1 MGSAKCSVCGRIY
14 SESNCFLGGE
24 YGGGTAFLAGMIKKP
39 ICPDCKRAGA
49 FSGGG
54 SGGGNT
60 AASQESAANAKLAEA
75 QVAALKKQTEA
86 AERAQRK
93 AEKAAFT
100 ESMSNITFTGDADKI
115 VKDFDTIYQ
124 YWLDSSLDSSQKKI
138 IKDKLELG
146 MMALKKA
153 DSMKADFYEKKIN
166 AEKKKRK
173 IKTIAIASG
182 VGILIIAL
190 VIVVIVAA
198 QSY

>member
-1 MGSAKCSVCGRIY
+1 M
-14 SESNCFLGGE
+14 
-24 YGGGTAFLAGMIKKP
+24 AFLDRYTG
-39 ICPDCKRAGA
+39 DNDYKRAA
-49 FSGGG
+49 RS
-54 SGGGNT
+54 
-60 AASQESAANAKLAEA
+60 EKAANEAAAEA
-75 QVAALKKQTEA
+75 SKAQAEALKKQTEA

-124 YWLDSSLDSSQKKI
+124 HWLDGNLEASQKKI

-153 DSMKADFYEKKIN
+153 DPMKADFYEKKIN
-166 AEKKKRK
+166 DEKKKRK

-182 VGILIIAL
+182 VGVSIIVFLIIG
-190 VIVVIVAA
+190 IVY
-198 QSY
+198 Q